1 MADLDRKNDVFVT
14 KDNKEKNADFS
25 EKTVNIHVDAEE
37 NQVNFRRPEMKVY
50 GKVKQPQPQK
60 NA

>member
-25 EKTVNIHVDAEE
+25 EKTVNIHVDGDGE
-37 NQVNFRRPEMKVY
+37 NRPRYYLIILFFINVSAGISY
-50 GKVKQPQPQK
+50 S
-60 NA
+60 